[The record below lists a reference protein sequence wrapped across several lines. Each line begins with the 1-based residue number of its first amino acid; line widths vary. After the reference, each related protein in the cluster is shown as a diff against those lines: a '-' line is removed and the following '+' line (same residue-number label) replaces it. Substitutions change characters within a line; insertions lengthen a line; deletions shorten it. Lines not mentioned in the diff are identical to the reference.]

1 MIVAQ
6 AFFPPLQLDDSF
18 EAISQAIPDRFLGE
32 FQGLLDC
39 FEDNYL
45 GRMGRNN
52 RRREPMFSS
61 RIWLGF
67 LIFTLVVNY
76 IRSVHERVL
85 NNQDRTNNYC
95 EAAHKRM
102 NRELC
107 MEHPTL
113 WKFIEGL
120 KRVQKNRDKLYE
132 EFVRGDEAE
141 KNEWFTRKRM
151 NASERLLWRDLGSVL
166 LLNICVGLQQILI
179 WINNFFAH
187 FHVRSFIF
195 CCFFYLVRFS
205 MFCCGFRSF
214 YLPIER

>member
-1 MIVAQ
+1 
-6 AFFPPLQLDDSF
+6 
-18 EAISQAIPDRFLGE
+18 
-32 FQGLLDC
+32 
-39 FEDNYL
+39 
-45 GRMGRNN
+45 
-52 RRREPMFSS
+52 MFSS

-67 LIFTLVVNY
+67 LIFTLVVNS

-132 EFVRGDEAE
+132 EFVRGDEAA
-141 KNEWFTRKRM
+141 TKRM
-151 NASERLLWRDLGSVL
+151 VYQKTDECIRKIVVA
-166 LLNICVGLQQILI
+166 GLRESTITEYLRGI
-179 WINNFFAH
+179 ATNFD
-187 FHVRSFIF
+187 
-195 CCFFYLVRFS
+195 
-205 MFCCGFRSF
+205 MDQ
-214 YLPIER
+214 

>member
-1 MIVAQ
+1 
-6 AFFPPLQLDDSF
+6 
-18 EAISQAIPDRFLGE
+18 
-32 FQGLLDC
+32 
-39 FEDNYL
+39 
-45 GRMGRNN
+45 
-52 RRREPMFSS
+52 MFSS

-67 LIFTLVVNY
+67 LIFTLVVNS

-132 EFVRGDEAE
+132 EFVRGDEAA

-195 CCFFYLVRFS
+195 CCFFLFGKIFNVLLWVPEFLFAHRKVGRVRKGYLYAIFS
-205 MFCCGFRSF
+205 LCTRN
-214 YLPIER
+214 L